1 MKSYRLHAARFVY
14 LESLLLI
21 QSPGKAV
28 FCIFYLKAKVGQGV
42 SDLVAGSPVLVGFGL
57 HALFK
62 QHVYYPEDFF
72 ASDEV
77 AKRLT
82 HILSVILY
90 LQILLLSQ
98 RDSWRY

>member
-1 MKSYRLHAARFVY
+1 MKSLHAARFIY
-14 LESLLLI
+14 LESLLLV

-28 FCIFYLKAKVGQGV
+28 FCIFHLKAKVGQGV
-42 SDLVAGSPVLVGFGL
+42 SDLVASSPVLVGFGL

-62 QHVYYPEDFF
+62 QHVDYLTEGFF

-82 HILSVILY
+82 HLLSVILY